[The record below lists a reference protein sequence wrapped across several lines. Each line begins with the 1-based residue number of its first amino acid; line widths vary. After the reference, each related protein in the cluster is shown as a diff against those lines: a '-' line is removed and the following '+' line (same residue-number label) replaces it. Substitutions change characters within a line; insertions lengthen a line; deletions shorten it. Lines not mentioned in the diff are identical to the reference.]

1 MSAKKGWR
9 SRAGFTFECDKQEA
23 AASGGM
29 ISANHPMASL
39 AGAEMLAR
47 GGNAVD
53 AAVATAFALT
63 VVEPMMVGIFGAG
76 FFVYYDAASGEVVTI
91 DNYAVSPLAA
101 TPDMY
106 QPDDASGPMETM
118 GQANMIGHLSVG
130 VPGALKAWCH
140 VLERFGR
147 MDPETVMGPAI
158 RYAEGGFPASPY
170 LVSHI
175 QGDQEN
181 LARYPASAAVF
192 LPQGRQTEQGDL
204 ITNPDYANTLRLI
217 AAQGSD
223 VLYHGSLGEAVAADM
238 AANGGLITMQD
249 LTQYQIRP
257 RQPLRSAYRGCDI
270 ASVGPT
276 SSGGI
281 QVIQALNLLEEFELS
296 KMGYGSPRYFH
307 LLLEVLRV
315 CWADRFAYLGDPE
328 TVDIPVDQ
336 LTSKVYAD
344 HRRPEL
350 DLERTRSYGAGK
362 PAMATGESGNT
373 THLTVAD
380 SEGNIVT
387 ATQTINQRFGSR
399 VMPPGTGMLLN
410 DCMALFDPHPGRPN
424 SVGPG
429 KRMVSSMSP
438 TIVFRDDAPWFA
450 LGTPGGSRISAAVL
464 QAILNVI
471 DHGMSLQ
478 EAVEAPRVW
487 TQGEEVEVEQ
497 GVPEE
502 VRQALES
509 KGHRVKVVTN
519 VAGGMNGV
527 LYDRKK
533 NRAHGAACWRS
544 DGVPVGISG
553 GPASMARLAGPQG

>member
-1 MSAKKGWR
+1 MAAKNGWR
-9 SRAGFTFECDKQEA
+9 SRAGFAFECDKQETV
-23 AASGGM
+23 ASKGM
-29 ISANHPMASL
+29 VSSNHPLASL

-76 FFVYYDAASGEVVTI
+76 FFVYYDASSREVTTI
-91 DNYAVSPLAA
+91 DNYAVAPLAT

-106 QPDDASGPMETM
+106 QPDDASGPMETV
-118 GQANMIGHLSVG
+118 GKVNMIGHLSVG

-147 MDPETVMGPAI
+147 MGLETVIGPAI

-170 LVSHI
+170 LVSFI
-175 QGDQEN
+175 QEEKEN
-181 LARYPASAAVF
+181 LARYPASAELF
-192 LPQGRQTEQGDL
+192 LPQGRQPERGDL
-204 ITNPDYANTLRLI
+204 IVNPDYANSLRLI
-217 AAQGSD
+217 ATEGSD
-223 VLYHGSLGEAVAADM
+223 VLYRGSLGKAVVADM
-238 AANGGLITMQD
+238 FANGGLVTMED
-249 LTQYQIRP
+249 LAQYQF
-257 RQPLRSAYRGCDI
+257 RSREPVGGTYRGCKI
-270 ASVGPT
+270 ASMAPT
-276 SSGGI
+276 SSGGVHI
-281 QVIQALNLLEEFELS
+281 IQALNLLEGFNLS
-296 KMGYGSPRYFH
+296 SIGYGTPRYFH

-315 CWADRFAYLGDPE
+315 CWADRLAYLGDPE
-328 TVDIPVDQ
+328 TVDVPVDQ
-336 LTSKVYAD
+336 LTSRDYAD
-344 HRRPEL
+344 KRRPEL
-350 DLERTRSYGAGK
+350 DLERTRNYGAGEL
-362 PAMATGESGNT
+362 AMAFGESHNT

-380 SEGNIVT
+380 SDGNVVT
-387 ATQTINQRFGSR
+387 TTQTINQLFGSR
-399 VMPPGTGMLLN
+399 LIVPGTGMLLN

-438 TIVFRDDAPWFA
+438 TIVFKDGAPWFA
-450 LGTPGGSRISAAVL
+450 LGTPGGTRIFAAVL
-464 QAILNVI
+464 QAILNVV

-509 KGHRVKVVTN
+509 KGHQVKVVTR
-519 VAGGMNGV
+519 VAGGMNGI
-527 LYDRKK
+527 LFDREQG
-533 NRAHGAACWRS
+533 RVHGAACWRG
-544 DGVPVGISG
+544 DGVPLGISG
-553 GPASMARLAGPQG
+553 GPASMDRLAEPIS